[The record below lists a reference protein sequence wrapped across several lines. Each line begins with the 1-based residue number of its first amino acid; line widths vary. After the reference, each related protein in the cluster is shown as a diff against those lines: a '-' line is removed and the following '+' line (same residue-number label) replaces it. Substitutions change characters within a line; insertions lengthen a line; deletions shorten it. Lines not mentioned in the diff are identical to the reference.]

1 VKRQPGKKIQTLIEL
16 WQNYL
21 NGSFLV
27 DILVAFVMVINICAS
42 NSAIASFKVL
52 IFLKIPHSLGK
63 MEQLEVYFI
72 KNLYNE
78 QYWSLVKILL
88 FNFSFAHIIS
98 ILLTGMSHLSPGN
111 NWMTAKGIENSP
123 WI

>member
-1 VKRQPGKKIQTLIEL
+1 MKRQPGKKIQTLIEL

-21 NGSFLV
+21 SASFLV
-27 DILVAFVMVINICAS
+27 DLLVAFVMVINMCAS
-42 NSAIASFKVL
+42 NSAVASFKVL